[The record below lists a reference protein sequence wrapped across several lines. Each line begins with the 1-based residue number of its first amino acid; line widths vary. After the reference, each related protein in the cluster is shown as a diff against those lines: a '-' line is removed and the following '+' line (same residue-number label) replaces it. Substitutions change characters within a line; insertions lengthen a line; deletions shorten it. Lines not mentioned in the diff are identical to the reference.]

1 MNGAHRRRPNRH
13 FNGRIEKRL
22 PTLVPVYL
30 ASLEE
35 PRSRERTLT
44 ENVSP
49 HGARVISQRFW
60 QSGEESLITPLT
72 GEFRQ
77 VGRVDCGLPTHI
89 TSHRS
94 ESRASSKK
102 TSSTSCP
109 RFSPKLPRN
118 LNPSSDLSTIRHGNI
133 FWTPL
138 NVMTRLAPFFV
149 TIRLDRRRPWIGELG
164 IDLPFA
170 PVYGLR

>member
-1 MNGAHRRRPNRH
+1 MNGAHSRRPNRL
-13 FNGRIEKRL
+13 FNGRIEKRF
-22 PTLVPVYL
+22 PTSVPVYL

-77 VGRVDCGLPTHI
+77 VGRVIYCLPTAGDGCRERLI
-89 TSHRS
+89 Y
-94 ESRASSKK
+94 
-102 TSSTSCP
+102 P
-109 RFSPKLPRN
+109 RFVTPASPIQEITYVIN
-118 LNPSSDLSTIRHGNI
+118 SN
-133 FWTPL
+133 
-138 NVMTRLAPFFV
+138 
-149 TIRLDRRRPWIGELG
+149 
-164 IDLPFA
+164 FA
-170 PVYGLR
+170 

>member
-1 MNGAHRRRPNRH
+1 MDGARH

-30 ASLEE
+30 ASLGE

-77 VGRVDCGLPTHI
+77 VGRVIYCLAKGED
-89 TSHRS
+89 
-94 ESRASSKK
+94 
-102 TSSTSCP
+102 
-109 RFSPKLPRN
+109 RFCVGVGFPDGAGKWRVHSGVWN
-118 LNPSSDLSTIRHGNI
+118 
-133 FWTPL
+133 
-138 NVMTRLAPFFV
+138 
-149 TIRLDRRRPWIGELG
+149 
-164 IDLPFA
+164 
-170 PVYGLR
+170 